1 MRRKAYAKSNQRFV
15 MYIPNN
21 LREEIE
27 NWTNKMGITLAE
39 FGRDAFES
47 YLSDRRREERDEEL
61 AETCRVF
68 EDFNAQIVKD
78 WSVTENENWPA

>member
-1 MRRKAYAKSNQRFV
+1 
-15 MYIPNN
+15 
-21 LREEIE
+21 
-27 NWTNKMGITLAE
+27 
-39 FGRDAFES
+39 
-47 YLSDRRREERDEEL
+47 LSDRRREERDEEL